1 MSALSVIAAGGA
13 SPLDYKE
20 RQTYYGRGSTGCHRR
35 GWTHIADAH
44 VAAALDTAGRLLA
57 VASFSATHIGYGRLL
72 RWLLRG
78 WGELGCVG
86 VEGTGSYGAGLAR
99 FLSAEGV
106 EVKEVIRPRRQ
117 TRRGAKS
124 DPADAEA
131 AARAV
136 LSGEASGLPKSA
148 DGAVE
153 AIRMLRA
160 ARRSAVK
167 ARTCAINQLKALLVT
182 APEQVAAPLR
192 GSRTAA
198 LMAACCGLRPGGG
211 EAVAAAKMSMRC
223 LARRHRALSAEIS
236 ELDAEIARLCAKANP
251 ALIAARGVGADTAAA
266 LLIAAG
272 DNPQR
277 LRSEASFA
285 ALCGAC
291 PVEASSGRTV
301 RHRLN
306 RGGDRQAN
314 NALWRIATV
323 RLRCD
328 QQTKDYAAR
337 RRAEGKNDREIIRCL
352 KRYIA
357 REIYRLL
364 TDPPVVPH
372 GADLRQT
379 TPTQRNDPRHR
390 SRSPQRLAHSHLTPR
405 TRPHTRPRPRRN
417 VTNNTSPKSRLD
429 KHRSIV

>member
-1 MSALSVIAAGGA
+1 
-13 SPLDYKE
+13 
-20 RQTYYGRGSTGCHRR
+20 
-35 GWTHIADAH
+35 
-44 VAAALDTAGRLLA
+44 
-57 VASFSATHIGYGRLL
+57 
-72 RWLLRG
+72 
-78 WGELGCVG
+78 
-86 VEGTGSYGAGLAR
+86 
-99 FLSAEGV
+99 
-106 EVKEVIRPRRQ
+106 
-117 TRRGAKS
+117 
-124 DPADAEA
+124 
-131 AARAV
+131 
-136 LSGEASGLPKSA
+136 
-148 DGAVE
+148 
-153 AIRMLRA
+153 
-160 ARRSAVK
+160 
-167 ARTCAINQLKALLVT
+167 
-182 APEQVAAPLR
+182 
-192 GSRTAA
+192 
-198 LMAACCGLRPGGG
+198 
-211 EAVAAAKMSMRC
+211 MSMRC

-352 KRYIA
+352 KRYTA

-372 GADLRQT
+372 GADLRQQRQLNAMT
-379 TPTQRNDPRHR
+379 LDTAAAALNAWPTRI
-390 SRSPQRLAHSHLTPR
+390 SHLERGLIHDRDLAERYQQHLTQI
-405 TRPHTRPRPRRN
+405 TT
-417 VTNNTSPKSRLD
+417 
-429 KHRSIV
+429 

>member
-1 MSALSVIAAGGA
+1 MAEDQPGVIGGV
-13 SPLDYKE
+13 D
-20 RQTYYGRGSTGCHRR
+20 THR
-35 GWTHIADAH
+35 DAH

-72 RWLLRG
+72 RWLRG

-192 GSRTAA
+192 GSSTAA

-372 GADLRQT
+372 GADLRQQRQLNAMT
-379 TPTQRNDPRHR
+379 LDTAAAALNAWPTRI
-390 SRSPQRLAHSHLTPR
+390 SHLERGLIHDRDLAERYQQHLTQI
-405 TRPHTRPRPRRN
+405 TT
-417 VTNNTSPKSRLD
+417 
-429 KHRSIV
+429 